1 MLKDVSL
8 THALYVVL
16 NVGQLADLRL
26 QHAVGVRGV
35 QGDVDGGNII
45 LLVHSITTLVE
56 SPRKNIDLTRVYF
69 FQLNFKRNKRIK
81 ARPLLT
87 INVSGVGQLSMCEK
101 IRIDCFE
108 EDKNAQSNMS

>member
-56 SPRKNIDLTRVYF
+56 TPRKNIDLTRVHF
-69 FQLNFKRNKRIK
+69 
-81 ARPLLT
+81 
-87 INVSGVGQLSMCEK
+87 
-101 IRIDCFE
+101 
-108 EDKNAQSNMS
+108 